1 MEITPANGV
10 IQVYKMTMGGN
21 LLGDNE
27 MTVSPNPTDDFTT
40 ITFKVNEYGPVKLT
54 INDLLGKEYNVIVDG
69 SIPKG
74 KYSYMVDLG
83 YLSPGVYVAH
93 LRNTETSIF
102 QKVVVE

>member
-1 MEITPANGV
+1 M
-10 IQVYKMTMGGN
+10 
-21 LLGDNE
+21 LGR
-27 MTVSPNPTDDFTT
+27 
-40 ITFKVNEYGPVKLT
+40 
-54 INDLLGKEYNVIVDG
+54 EYNVVVDG